1 MSSVEK
7 YLGAPSDRLI
17 ASIIVTVAMLL
28 PATAVSFMAPLW
40 VVLALIFGPG
50 LLTFTLGGVVVR
62 KQWDYNLNTSQR
74 LAIERY
80 RNADDETKKLF
91 PKDWEKTVRN
101 AKGLG
106 PNTDG
111 RGSDTYR
118 LAVAAGRIVD
128 AAKARQKSLNVGDDN
143 VIVALKVLEENADML
158 EREAQENKEILS

>member
-1 MSSVEK
+1 MSNAAK
-7 YLGAPSDRLI
+7 YLDSPSDRLVS
-17 ASIIVTVAMLL
+17 SIIVTVAMLL
-28 PATAVSFMAPLW
+28 VATAVSFVAPLW
-40 VVLALIFGPG
+40 VVLTVLFGPG
-50 LLTFTLGGVVVR
+50 ILTFALGGLVVR

-118 LAVAAGRIVD
+118 LAVAAGRIVN
-128 AAKARQKSLNVGDDN
+128 AARARQKSLNVGDDN